1 MAAEERKLKN
11 DLAKKA
17 LAAIQ
22 RVQADVDMRELQS
35 AFYKLPVVPKD
46 VERGPRGGY
55 FYTNARGER
64 IYLKQRQL
72 TLFNQGKLK
81 GCVGQE
87 CAFVR
92 TSEPAAVV
100 EEIKSPASTP
110 PSAEAISAPL
120 WETQR
125 PRIRLGPLRRQGRR

>member
-1 MAAEERKLKN
+1 MAAEEQKLKN

-64 IYLKQRQL
+64 IYLKQRQM

-87 CAFVR
+87 CAVVR
-92 TSEPAAVV
+92 TDAAAAVV
-100 EEIKSPASTP
+100 DEIKSPASTR
-110 PSAEAISAPL
+110 ATEATSAPQL
-120 WETQR
+120 GTQR